1 MKAFLNAVE
10 VAKVLKTDRATVIR
24 WIESG
29 RITTAKR
36 PKGQRQW
43 RIPMETVQALLKEHE
58 DR

>member
-1 MKAFLNAVE
+1 MKAFLNAAE

-29 RITTAKR
+29 RISTAKR

-43 RIPMETVQALLKEHE
+43 RIPMETCRAYSK
-58 DR
+58 